1 MGNSSSQHTQVPDA
15 VSSTLS
21 PNVRRRISQNP
32 GFISFFEGTPLG
44 KNANR
49 KKSRTPSLAVSS
61 SSTLSSKNDAR
72 SSIPPLPP
80 LPNQQ
85 NQPVPQTTRSSSGL
99 SETSTL
105 VSPLLECADSNNNST
120 SDLIFEV
127 VDGRRYLVTPG
138 THFYLPCD
146 DDEADRLVIL
156 HFLLRYAFSGNF
168 GAPIADTLRDR
179 RLEDKTPPRVLD
191 IGCGPGTW
199 VLEMA
204 TDFPHAEF
212 YGTDVRTMFP
222 TAIKPSNSH
231 FCQHNFLKG
240 LPYADNS
247 FDYVHMSLLLFTLTH
262 AQFMNLLA
270 EITRVLK
277 PGGYYELKDTEYRI
291 ERPGPVCDSLLNQ
304 KVRKTMMSQGIELY
318 KSHHISTFLM
328 TQPGNNGFVDV
339 HQRRITIPLG
349 WGGQLGDVHAQNLE
363 TFFQSLNPRIKEAA
377 RSSDPDNEDVLSNE
391 VIQHAMRE
399 CKKYQSHL
407 NWFVCYGQKPPMNSA
422 DTISNPPTPR
432 KATFSASAT
441 PSPASEADEHH
452 HLADMTWE
460 SINDFVEGY
469 ID

>member
-1 MGNSSSQHTQVPDA
+1 MGNSSSHQVPDA
-15 VSSTLS
+15 VSSSLS

-32 GFISFFEGTPLG
+32 GFIGFFEGSPL
-44 KNANR
+44 KNASR
-49 KKSRTPSLAVSS
+49 KKTRTPSLAVSS

-72 SSIPPLPP
+72 TSIPPLPHS
-80 LPNQQ
+80 
-85 NQPVPQTTRSSSGL
+85 RSSSGL

-105 VSPLLECADSNNNST
+105 VSPLLDVDNA
-120 SDLIFEV
+120 SDLVFEMV
-127 VDGRRYLVTPG
+127 QGRRYLVTPG
-138 THFYLPCD
+138 TNFNLPCD
-146 DDEADRLVIL
+146 DEEADRLVIL

-168 GAPIADTLRDR
+168 GAPVADTLHN
-179 RLEDKTPPRVLD
+179 RLGDKTPPRVLD

-204 TDFPHAEF
+204 TEFPHAEF

-222 TAIKPSNSH
+222 TTIKPSNSH

-240 LPYADNS
+240 LPYASNS
-247 FDYVHMSLLLFTLTH
+247 FDYVHMSLMLFNLTH
-262 AQFMNLLA
+262 VQFMNLLA

-291 ERPGPVCDSLLNQ
+291 ERPGPICDSLLNH
-304 KVRKTMMSQGIELY
+304 KVRKTMLSQGIELY

-328 TQPGNNGFVDV
+328 TQPGSNGFVDV

-349 WGGQLGDVHAQNLE
+349 WGGQLGDVHAQNVE
-363 TFFQSLNPRIKEAA
+363 TFFQSLSPRIKDAA
-377 RSSDPDNEDVLSNE
+377 RSTDPDEDVLSNQ

-407 NWFVCYGQKPPMNSA
+407 NWYVCYGQKPPMT
-422 DTISNPPTPR
+422 DTLSNPPTPL
-432 KATFSASAT
+432 KATF
-441 PSPASEADEHH
+441 PSPVMPDEQ
-452 HLADMTWE
+452 LGNMTWE